1 MLLKGLVAALAVL
14 ATPLTA
20 QAAPAPAPQ
29 AAMAPAPGTVS
40 PAVPPAIDAR
50 DLEAWLDGFMPYALA
65 KGNIPGAVVVV
76 VRGNGPLLAKGY
88 GFSDK
93 AKRAPVDPDATLF
106 RPGSVS
112 KLFTWTAVMQEVEAG
127 KLDIDRDVNAY
138 LDFTIPPLDG
148 KPITLRQIMTHTAGF
163 EESVRYLITNNPK
176 AMLPLGELVKR
187 AVPSRVFAPGT
198 TPAYSNYA
206 TALAGYIVQR
216 VSGEPLEAHIENHQF
231 TPLGMSRS
239 SFRQPLPAGLQPLMS
254 KGYND
259 KSSKPQPFEQ
269 VLPWPAGSLSASGAD
284 MGRFMIAH
292 LNNGAGLMK
301 PETARLMH
309 DFAAPGL
316 GPLNRMALGFYE
328 QWVNGHRAI
337 AHGGDTTLF
346 HSYLWLFSDADVGV
360 YISVNSGGTAG
371 AAAAVRTALFHGFTD
386 RYLPGKP
393 VPAKVDAATAR
404 DHATLLAGNYVSSR
418 GSFTNF
424 LSLFGLLS
432 QAKIVVNEDGR
443 IALPAL
449 DGLNAGKPEWVETA
463 PFVWVDRNSGDRL
476 AAEVKDGHVV
486 RMSTDALSPF
496 TVYLPAPAGT
506 NAAWLLPAMGVAL
519 LLIALAAL
527 AWPVRALIRRHFGA
541 TFLLTGSALTAWRLS
556 RLAAWGVLVAVG
568 GWLGFVAAFTAD
580 ISNVGGPL
588 DWLIQS
594 LRVLTPLSSFGL
606 VLAAGWHLLLCLRQ
620 QRRWTMQLGALLL
633 LVSGL
638 LCAWVTLA
646 YHLYGFGLVY

>member
-1 MLLKGLVAALAVL
+1 MRMLLKGLMAALAML
-14 ATPLTA
+14 AAPIAAQAPAPTA
-20 QAAPAPAPQ
+20 ATSVSTSVAVVPAAPA
-29 AAMAPAPGTVS
+29 
-40 PAVPPAIDAR
+40 IDSR

-88 GFSDK
+88 GFSDQ
-93 AKRAPVDPDATLF
+93 AKRTPVDPDATLF

-127 KLDIDRDVNAY
+127 RLDLDRDVNAY

-163 EESVRYLITNNPK
+163 EESVRYLITNDPK
-176 AMLPLGELVKR
+176 AMLPLADLVKR
-187 AVPSRVFAPGT
+187 ALPQRVFAPGT

-216 VSGEPLEAHIENHQF
+216 VSGEPLEAHIEKHQF
-231 TPLGMSRS
+231 TPLGMTRS
-239 SFRQPLPAGLQPLMS
+239 SFRQPLPAGLLPLMS
-254 KGYND
+254 KGYQD
-259 KSSKPQPFEQ
+259 KSRKPQPYET
-269 VLPWPAGSLSASGAD
+269 VLPWPAGSLAASGTD
-284 MGRFMIAH
+284 MGRFMMAH
-292 LNNGAGLMK
+292 LNNGAGLIK

-309 DFAAPGL
+309 DFSAPGL

-337 AHGGDTTLF
+337 GHGGDTTLF
-346 HSYLWLFSDADVGV
+346 HSYLWLFPDSDVGV
-360 YISVNSGGTAG
+360 YISVNSGGAAG
-371 AAAAVRTALFHGFTD
+371 AAASVRTALFHGFTD

-393 VPAKVDAATAR
+393 ITSQVDAATAR
-404 DHATLLAGNYVSSR
+404 AHATLLAGNYVSSR

-432 QAKIVVNEDGR
+432 QAKIVVDEDGR
-443 IALPAL
+443 ITLPAL

-519 LLIALAAL
+519 FLIALAAL
-527 AWPVRALIRRHFGA
+527 GWPVRALVRRRFGA
-541 TFLLTGSALTAWRLS
+541 TFPLTGRALTAWRLS

-594 LRVLTPLSSFGL
+594 LRVLTPLASFGL
-606 VLAAGWHLLLCLRQ
+606 ALAAGWHLLLCLRQ
-620 QRRWTMQLGALLL
+620 KRRWTMQLGALLL

-638 LCAWVTLA
+638 LCVWVTLA